1 MANRE
6 AIRELQ
12 TRLANRLRSARDEG
26 LSVSWLAVRSGG
38 MNYLLPLA
46 QSGEIF
52 PIAAV
57 QPVPYAQPWFLGVV
71 NLRGGLFGV
80 VNIAQYVAGETGV
93 PAAGSAPRKPGA
105 AQVVIT
111 LNAALD
117 VNCALLVDELAGLR
131 NPQVFSAT
139 EPRAPDAPPYFG
151 NRFTDAGGQNW
162 QEINIQTLSQHPRF
176 LSITAQVHS

>member
-12 TRLANRLRSARDEG
+12 TRLANRLRTARDEG
-26 LSVSWLAVRSGG
+26 LSVSWLAVRSAG

-52 PIAAV
+52 PITAV

-71 NLRGGLFGV
+71 NLRGGLYGV

-93 PAAGSAPRKPGA
+93 PAGSSAQRKPGA
-105 AQVVIT
+105 AQVVVT
-111 LNAALD
+111 LNTALD

-139 EPRAPDAPPYFG
+139 QPRAPDAPPYFG
-151 NRFTDAGGQNW
+151 NRFTDADGQSW
-162 QEINIQTLSQHPRF
+162 QEINMQTLSQHPRF